1 MRCMKLRIK
10 YQGISVKDM
19 EEEEAPCAMRG
30 RCLVLATV
38 ICRWAYCGSVV
49 GDSAR
54 GPYLTVLP
62 LRESGMRSSAVGDED
77 EVAEGEW
84 RA

>member
-1 MRCMKLRIK
+1 MKLRIK
-10 YQGISVKDM
+10 YQGISEKDI
-19 EEEEAPCAMRG
+19 EDEDEEAPCAIRG